1 MDAKTIA
8 GAGLMIGGGLVGY
21 KAMKDLSGL
30 GCYGPGA
37 YLTLGLTGIGAG
49 LWMFG
54 KLRQDAMKKKG
65 ADIKDKITDVMGSE
79 YYPQL
84 PEGMEAGAIV
94 VPNTYGDTSSAAG
107 MPQGSGRG
115 VPQWYGSAEGRR
127 YGKRDRYT
135 DRWGNARYF
144 TRRKDGSIVTS
155 VNIAGKRGAVA
166 NDRRQ
171 NAINY
176 AKSGYRQ
183 MGDAN
188 PQGMVERGLAKLGLG
203 SEHHKGQGYDD
214 EMDESLGMR
223 HRGKHKQSF
232 KDRRDEASAMDKKH
246 GGRKY
251 HDVQAMDSEDMAGLP
266 VIPDSYG
273 TNSALESGQ
282 GVPVWYGSAETNRGS
297 KYGRR
302 QRFVTSKGN
311 SRYVARDTKGRFIS
325 NVAVAGKR
333 GSIAADMRQDAKSY
347 APENFRQMG
356 DKHRRTRRE
365 REMGGQ

>member
-8 GAGLMIGGGLVGY
+8 GAGLLIGGGVVGW

-30 GCYGPGA
+30 GCYGPAA
-37 YLTLGLTGIGAG
+37 YLTLGLTGVGAG

-54 KLRQDAMKKKG
+54 KLRREAMAQKG
-65 ADIKDKITDVMGSE
+65 IEVKEKITEVMSSE

-127 YGKRDRYT
+127 YGKRDRYQ

-155 VNIAGKRGAVA
+155 VNIAGKKGAVA

-171 NAINY
+171 DAKNY
-176 AKSGYRQ
+176 APSGYRQ
-183 MGDAN
+183 TGDAK
-188 PQGMVERGLAKLGLG
+188 VRTRRER
-203 SEHHKGQGYDD
+203 
-214 EMDESLGMR
+214 
-223 HRGKHKQSF
+223 
-232 KDRRDEASAMDKKH
+232 KDLS
-246 GGRKY
+246 GRY
-251 HDVQAMDSEDMAGLP
+251 GAEQMAGLP

-282 GVPVWYGSAETNRGS
+282 GVPVWYGSAETNKGS

-311 SRYVARDTKGRFIS
+311 SRYVARDTHGRFIS
-325 NVAVAGKR
+325 NVAVAGKT
-333 GSIAADMRQDAKSY
+333 GSIAADMRQKAKSY

-356 DKHRRTRRE
+356 DKHRMTRRE
-365 REMGGQ
+365 REMAGQ

>member
-8 GAGLMIGGGLVGY
+8 GAGLMIGGGMVGY

-30 GCYGPGA
+30 GCYGPAA
-37 YLTLGLTGIGAG
+37 YLTLGLTGVGAG

-65 ADIKDKITDVMGSE
+65 TEVKDKITAVMGSE

-84 PEGMEAGAIV
+84 PADMEAGAIV

-115 VPQWYGSAEGRR
+115 VPQWYGSAEGRK

-135 DRWGNARYF
+135 DRWGNARYM

-171 NAINY
+171 NAKNY

-188 PQGMVERGLAKLGLG
+188 PQGWFERNILGA
-203 SEHHKGQGYDD
+203 E
-214 EMDESLGMR
+214 E
-223 HRGKHKQSF
+223 
-232 KDRRDEASAMDKKH
+232 
-246 GGRKY
+246 
-251 HDVQAMDSEDMAGLP
+251 MAGLP

-282 GVPVWYGSAETNRGS
+282 GVPVWYGSAEGKKARRGKG

-311 SRYVARDTKGRFIS
+311 SRYVARNSKGEFIS
-325 NVAVAGKR
+325 NVAVAGKK
-333 GSIAADMRQDAKSY
+333 GSIAQDMRRDAKSY
-347 APENFRQMG
+347 APQNYRQMG
-356 DKHRRTRRE
+356 DAHPRTQRE
-365 REMGGQ
+365 RQMAGQ

>member
-8 GAGLMIGGGLVGY
+8 GAGLMIGGGMVGY

-30 GCYGPGA
+30 GCYRPAA

-54 KLRQDAMKKKG
+54 KLRQDALAQKG
-65 ADIKDKITDVMGSE
+65 TDIKEKITEVMGSE

-84 PEGMEAGAIV
+84 PADMEAGAIV
-94 VPNTYGDTSSAAG
+94 VPNTYGDTSSSAG

-135 DRWGNARYF
+135 DRWGNARYM

-155 VNIAGKRGAVA
+155 VNIAGKKGAVA

-171 NAINY
+171 KAKNY

-188 PQGMVERGLAKLGLG
+188 PEGWFERAKAGIMG
-203 SEHHKGQGYDD
+203 AE
-214 EMDESLGMR
+214 E
-223 HRGKHKQSF
+223 
-232 KDRRDEASAMDKKH
+232 
-246 GGRKY
+246 
-251 HDVQAMDSEDMAGLP
+251 MAGLP
-266 VIPDSYG
+266 AIPDSYG
-273 TNSALESGQ
+273 TNSALASGQ
-282 GVPVWYGSAETNRGS
+282 GVPVWYGSAEGKKARRGKG

-311 SRYVARDTKGRFIS
+311 SRYVARNTKGEFIS
-325 NVAVAGKR
+325 NVAVAGKT
-333 GSIAADMRQDAKSY
+333 GSIAADMRQKAKSY
-347 APENFRQMG
+347 APQNYRQMG
-356 DKHRRTRRE
+356 DAHRRTQKE
-365 REMGGQ
+365 REMTGQ

>member
-8 GAGLMIGGGLVGY
+8 GAGLIIGGGLIGY
-21 KAMKDLSGL
+21 RAMTDLSGL
-30 GCYGPGA
+30 GCYGPAA
-37 YLTLGLTGIGAG
+37 YLTLGLTGVGAG

-54 KLRQDAMKKKG
+54 RLRSDSLKQANKKLKEEVSA
-65 ADIKDKITDVMGSE
+65 VMNSE
-79 YYPQL
+79 YFPQL

-115 VPQWYGSAEGRR
+115 VPQWYGSAEHSQGYDDRDDESIGMRHRGRHKQSLKDRRDESKGMTSHDDPHHPYADVKTMSAERR

-144 TRRKDGSIVTS
+144 TRRKDGSWVTS
-155 VNIAGKRGAVA
+155 VAVAGKKGAVA

-171 NAINY
+171 KARNY
-176 AKSGYRQ
+176 AQSGYRQ

-188 PQGMVERGLAKLGLG
+188 PAGMVERGLANLGL
-203 SEHHKGQGYDD
+203 
-214 EMDESLGMR
+214 
-223 HRGKHKQSF
+223 
-232 KDRRDEASAMDKKH
+232 SA
-246 GGRKY
+246 
-251 HDVQAMDSEDMAGLP
+251 EEMAGLP

-282 GVPVWYGSAETNRGS
+282 GVPVWYGSAETNKGS

-311 SRYVARDTKGRFIS
+311 SRYVARNTRGEFIS
-325 NVAVAGKR
+325 NVAVAGKT
-333 GSIAADMRQDAKSY
+333 GSIAADMRQKAKSY

-356 DKHRRTRRE
+356 DKHRMTRRE
-365 REMGGQ
+365 REMAGQ

>member
-1 MDAKTIA
+1 
-8 GAGLMIGGGLVGY
+8 MIGGGLVGY

-115 VPQWYGSAEGRR
+115 VPQWYGSAEHSQGYDDRDDESIGMRHRGRHKQSLKDRRDESKGMTDHDDPHHPYSDVKTMSAERR

-171 NAINY
+171 SAKNY
-176 AKSGYRQ
+176 AQAGYRQ
-183 MGDAN
+183 MGDAK
-188 PQGMVERGLAKLGLG
+188 PQGWFERAKAGIMG
-203 SEHHKGQGYDD
+203 AE
-214 EMDESLGMR
+214 E
-223 HRGKHKQSF
+223 
-232 KDRRDEASAMDKKH
+232 
-246 GGRKY
+246 
-251 HDVQAMDSEDMAGLP
+251 MAGLP

-282 GVPVWYGSAETNRGS
+282 GVPVWYGSAETNKGS

-311 SRYVARDTKGRFIS
+311 SRYVARNTKGEFIS
-325 NVAVAGKR
+325 NVAVAGKT
-333 GSIAADMRQDAKSY
+333 GSIAADMRQKAKSY

-356 DKHRRTRRE
+356 DKHRRTRQE
-365 REMGGQ
+365 REMTGQ

>member
-1 MDAKTIA
+1 
-8 GAGLMIGGGLVGY
+8 MIGGGMVGY

-30 GCYGPGA
+30 GCYGPAA
-37 YLTLGLTGIGAG
+37 YLTLGLTGVGAG

-65 ADIKDKITDVMGSE
+65 ADIKEKITDVMGSE

-84 PEGMEAGAIV
+84 PADMEAGAIV

-115 VPQWYGSAEGRR
+115 VPQWYGSAEHSQGYDDRDDESIGMRHRGRHKQSLKDRRDESKGMTSHDDPHHPYADVKTMSAERR

-171 NAINY
+171 SAKSY
-176 AKSGYRQ
+176 AQSGYRQ
-183 MGDAN
+183 MGDAK
-188 PQGMVERGLAKLGLG
+188 PQGWFERNILGA
-203 SEHHKGQGYDD
+203 E
-214 EMDESLGMR
+214 E
-223 HRGKHKQSF
+223 
-232 KDRRDEASAMDKKH
+232 
-246 GGRKY
+246 
-251 HDVQAMDSEDMAGLP
+251 MAGLP

-282 GVPVWYGSAETNRGS
+282 GVPVWYGSAETNKGS

-311 SRYVARDTKGRFIS
+311 SRYVARDTHGRFIS
-325 NVAVAGKR
+325 NVAVAGKT
-333 GSIAADMRQDAKSY
+333 GSIAADMRQKAKSY

-356 DKHRRTRRE
+356 DKHRRTRQE
-365 REMGGQ
+365 REMAGQ

>member
-8 GAGLMIGGGLVGY
+8 GAGLLIGGGVVGF

-30 GCYGPGA
+30 GCYGPAA
-37 YLTLGLTGIGAG
+37 YLTLGLTGVGAG

-54 KLRQDAMKKKG
+54 KLRREALSKKG
-65 ADIKDKITDVMGSE
+65 QEVKEKITAVMGSE

-94 VPNTYGDTSSAAG
+94 VPNSYGDTSSAAG

-144 TRRKDGSIVTS
+144 TRRTDGSIVTS
-155 VNIAGKRGAVA
+155 VNIAGKKGAVA

-171 NAINY
+171 KAKNY
-176 AKSGYRQ
+176 APSGYRQ
-183 MGDAN
+183 MGDAH
-188 PQGMVERGLAKLGLG
+188 PSGWFDRLGFG
-203 SEHHKGQGYDD
+203 TE
-214 EMDESLGMR
+214 E
-223 HRGKHKQSF
+223 
-232 KDRRDEASAMDKKH
+232 
-246 GGRKY
+246 
-251 HDVQAMDSEDMAGLP
+251 MAGLP

-273 TNSALESGQ
+273 TNSALDSGQ
-282 GVPVWYGSAETNRGS
+282 GVPVWYGSAEGKKSRRGKG

-311 SRYVARDTKGRFIS
+311 SRYVARNTKGEFIS
-325 NVAVAGKR
+325 NVAVAGKT
-333 GSIAADMRQDAKSY
+333 GSIAADMRQKAKNY
-347 APENFRQMG
+347 APQNYRQMG
-356 DKHRRTRRE
+356 DAHKRTRRE
-365 REMGGQ
+365 QQIAGN